1 MFRAHSSTMK
11 NRRDVEKELRRHILF
26 SALSPEQLG
35 LIAKHSRILQLAEG
49 EILFQQDQPADRF
62 FRLCS
67 GQIKLSRLSMEG
79 TEHVIEVV
87 HPGQPFAEAVLFMK
101 KRVYP
106 VNAEAL
112 MASEVLAV
120 DSATFLQILY
130 DSRET
135 CFRLMADM
143 SYRLHIFVNEI
154 DNLTL
159 QNATYRLVHYLLQQ
173 IADCNAET
181 ADVELTT
188 SKQVL
193 ASRLSIKPE
202 TFSRILKSLSQQGLV
217 KVNGRTIHIQDVKG
231 LRCFGN

>member
-1 MFRAHSSTMK
+1 MK
-11 NRRDVEKELRRHILF
+11 NLRDVESELRKHILF
-26 SALSPEQLG
+26 SALTPEQLT
-35 LIAKHSRILQLAEG
+35 LVARHSRILHLAEG
-49 EILFQQDQPADRF
+49 EILFQQDQPAERF

-101 KRVYP
+101 KRVFP

-112 MASEVLAV
+112 MPCDVLAV
-120 DSATFLQILY
+120 DSAIFLQILY

-159 QNATYRLVHYLLQQ
+159 QNATFRLVHHLLQQ
-173 IADCNAET
+173 ITDCKAET
-181 ADVELTT
+181 ADIELVT
-188 SKQVL
+188 SKQIL

-202 TFSRILKSLSQQGLV
+202 TFSRILKTLSQQGLLT
-217 KVNGRTIHIQDVKG
+217 VNGRTIHIRDVRG
-231 LRCFGN
+231 LRCFGS

>member
-1 MFRAHSSTMK
+1 MV
-11 NRRDVEKELRRHILF
+11 NRRLSETVSELRKHILF
-26 SALSPEQLG
+26 SALSPEQLT
-35 LIAKHSRILQLAEG
+35 LIARHSRILNLAEG
-49 EILFQQDQPADRF
+49 EILFQQDQPAERF

-67 GQIKLSRLSMEG
+67 GQIKLSRLSLEG
-79 TEHVIEVV
+79 TEHVIEII
-87 HPGQPFAEAVLFMK
+87 HPGQPFAEAVIFMK

-112 MASEVLAV
+112 MKSRVLAV

-143 SYRLHIFVNEI
+143 SYRLHTFVNEI

-159 QNATYRLVHYLLQQ
+159 QNATFRLVNYLLRQ
-173 IADCNAET
+173 IADCRASE
-181 ADVELTT
+181 AYVQLTT

-202 TFSRILKSLSQQGLV
+202 TFSRILKTLSQKGLLE
-217 KVNGRTIHIQDVKG
+217 VNGSTIHILDVEG
-231 LRCFGN
+231 MRCFESH

>member
-1 MFRAHSSTMK
+1 MKSSLH
-11 NRRDVEKELRRHILF
+11 DVENELRKHILF
-26 SALSPEQLG
+26 SALSDEQLR
-35 LIAKHSRILQLAEG
+35 LIARHSRILHLVEG
-49 EILFQQDQPADRF
+49 EILFQQDQPAERF

-67 GQIKLSRLSMEG
+67 GQIKLSRLSLEG

-101 KRVYP
+101 KRVFP

-112 MASEVLAV
+112 MPCEVLAV
-120 DSATFLQILY
+120 DSASFLQMLY

-159 QNATYRLVHYLLQQ
+159 QNATFRLVHYLLQQ
-173 IADCNAET
+173 IVDCQAQT
-181 ADVELTT
+181 ADVELVT
-188 SKQVL
+188 SKQIL

-202 TFSRILKSLSQQGLV
+202 TFSRILKSLSQQGLLT
-217 KVNGRTIHIQDVKG
+217 VNGRTIHIRDVKG
-231 LRCFGN
+231 LRCFGG

>member
-1 MFRAHSSTMK
+1 MA
-11 NRRDVEKELRRHILF
+11 NRNISDTVSELRKHILF
-26 SALSPEQLG
+26 SALSPEQLA
-35 LIAKHSRILQLAEG
+35 LIARHSRILNVTEG
-49 EILFQQDQPADRF
+49 EILFQQDQPAERF

-79 TEHVIEVV
+79 TEHVIEII
-87 HPGQPFAEAVLFMK
+87 HPGQPFAEAVIFMK
-101 KRVYP
+101 KRLYP

-112 MASEVLAV
+112 MNSRVLAV

-143 SYRLHIFVNEI
+143 SYRLHTFVNEI

-159 QNATYRLVHYLLQQ
+159 QNATFRLVNHLLRQ
-173 IADCNAET
+173 IADCKASE
-181 ADVELTT
+181 AYIQLST

-202 TFSRILKSLSQQGLV
+202 TFSRILKTLNQKGLLE
-217 KVNGRTIHIQDVKG
+217 VNGSTIHILDVDG
-231 LRCFGN
+231 LRCFENH

>member
-1 MFRAHSSTMK
+1 MT
-11 NRRDVEKELRRHILF
+11 NLRDDIEGELRKHILF
-26 SALSPEQLG
+26 SALTPEQLV
-35 LIAKHSRILQLAEG
+35 LTARYSRILRLGEG
-49 EILFQQDQPADRF
+49 EILFQQDQPAERF

-87 HPGQPFAEAVLFMK
+87 QPGQPFAEAVLFMK
-101 KRVYP
+101 KRVFP

-112 MASEVLAV
+112 MPCEVLAV
-120 DSATFLQILY
+120 DSAIFLQILY
-130 DSRET
+130 ESRET

-159 QNATYRLVHYLLQQ
+159 QNATFRLVHHLLQQ
-173 IADCNAET
+173 IDDCKAKT
-181 ADVELTT
+181 ADVKLVT
-188 SKQVL
+188 SKQIL

-202 TFSRILKSLSQQGLV
+202 TFSRILKSLSKKGLLT
-217 KVNGRTIHIQDVKG
+217 VNGRIIHIRDVQG
-231 LRCFGN
+231 LRCFGSY